1 MLDSTSTPI
10 LKVSVSPG
18 ARITGNYLAKNRL
31 SDEARTAIA
40 LRLLRGD
47 EPVTEFTV
55 AQVARLCRVPRAKID
70 QHLGRHRTVG
80 EALVKAF
87 RRASAE
93 ERIAFIRS
101 IGIERIWNV
110 LTQAL

>member
-1 MLDSTSTPI
+1 
-10 LKVSVSPG
+10 
-18 ARITGNYLAKNRL
+18 L

-40 LRLLRGD
+40 VRLLRGG
-47 EPVTEFTV
+47 EPVTAFTV

-70 QHLGRHRTVG
+70 QHLRRHRCVG
-80 EALVKAF
+80 EALATAF
-87 RRASAE
+87 KRAWVE
-93 ERIAFIRS
+93 KRIAFIRS